1 MRSSLSLALA
11 FLAASALIIGTGH
24 AGELRER
31 PEWKRHFDAA
41 GSRGTLVVYDQA
53 RDTTHVFD
61 AERARK
67 AFIPASTFKIPNSLI
82 ALEAKVLRDE
92 RQILPW
98 DGETRS
104 IASWNRPHTLRT
116 ALRESVVPVYQAF
129 ARAVGERR
137 MRRSLAKLDYGN
149 RDIGGGIDRF
159 WLDGALRISAIEQIA
174 FLRRLQRHE
183 LPVSERAQRIV
194 TEALINE
201 AGPEFVLRAKTG
213 WAARMEP
220 GIGWWVGWV
229 ERDDNVFFF
238 ALNMDIADESQLG
251 ARKSIVRT
259 VLLEEGMLP

>member
-1 MRSSLSLALA
+1 MRSPSSLLFVAFAVAAL
-11 FLAASALIIGTGH
+11 SAGICH
-24 AGELRER
+24 AGEIRER

-61 AERARK
+61 AERART

-129 ARAVGERR
+129 ARAIGERR
-137 MRRSLAKLDYGN
+137 MRRYLAKLDYGN

-159 WLDGALRISAIEQIA
+159 WLEGGLRISAIEQIA

-183 LPVSERAQRIV
+183 LPISERAQRIV

-201 AGPEFVLRAKTG
+201 AGPDFVLRAKTG
-213 WAARMEP
+213 WAGRTQP

-229 ERDDNVFFF
+229 ERDDDVFFF

-251 ARKSIVRT
+251 ARKSIVRA
-259 VLLEEGMLP
+259 VLREEGMLP